1 MKALIASVALVG
13 ALTLPA
19 LAQNQPMPPNQQ
31 PADPPIIQQQP
42 QAPGAPQGTI
52 GQEQR
57 VQPPVSGEQ
66 AFEKKDLGTD
76 PDPRVRQ
83 DLQRA
88 KPGQ

>member
-31 PADPPIIQQQP
+31 PADPPVIQQQP

-52 GQEQR
+52 GQGQR